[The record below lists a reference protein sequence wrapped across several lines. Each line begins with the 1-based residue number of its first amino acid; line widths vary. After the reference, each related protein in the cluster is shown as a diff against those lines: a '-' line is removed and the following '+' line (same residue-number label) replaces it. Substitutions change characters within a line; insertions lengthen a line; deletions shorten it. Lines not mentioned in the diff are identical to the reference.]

1 MLYKNNQFRFLTF
14 GKKNLNSGDL
24 FSLQSMQNIVCQ
36 KYTIA
41 GQFHKEKIIN
51 APEFHVELSDSV
63 DGPAEYDF
71 SNEFDL

>member
-1 MLYKNNQFRFLTF
+1 
-14 GKKNLNSGDL
+14 
-24 FSLQSMQNIVCQ
+24 MQNIVCQ

>member
-14 GKKNLNSGDL
+14 GKKIFGFRRFKILIEYAKY
-24 FSLQSMQNIVCQ
+24 SMP